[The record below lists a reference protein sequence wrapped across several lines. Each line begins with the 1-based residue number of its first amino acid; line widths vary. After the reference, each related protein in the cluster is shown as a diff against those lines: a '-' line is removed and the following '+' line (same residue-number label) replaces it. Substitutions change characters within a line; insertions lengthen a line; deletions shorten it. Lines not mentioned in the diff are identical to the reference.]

1 MPNFKTD
8 YSNQNMFIPVIID
21 EQLIPGTIE
30 YAIAHIVDNHLDLS
44 PFDAHYSNDQNGA
57 AAYPPSIMLKVIFYA
72 YSLGM
77 LSSRRIERA
86 CINNV
91 TFMCLSGDSRP
102 HFTTIAAFIAQMK
115 NTIEPLFTQVLMI
128 CDEQGL
134 IGRNMFAIDG
144 CKISSNASKEW
155 SGTHDELRRK
165 QEKLER
171 ASQRIIERHQSQ
183 DALPNEVIEQ
193 DLRQK
198 QKLDNSANKIG
209 AFLARTQD
217 KLGSNKKP
225 VKSNITDN
233 DSAKMTTS
241 KGTIQGYNG
250 ITITDDKHQIILHS
264 QVWGSVGEQQ
274 TLKPTVLALKAQ
286 LDKLPN
292 TAEHPTKFTA
302 DSGFHSKANLKF
314 MAETP
319 YDCYIA
325 DTGFRSRNPLFQ
337 NSETYQTEQAKKRKR
352 RSKTGKTC
360 YPISMFEFN
369 QEAMTC
375 RCPAGNM
382 MRLSSKDA
390 VIRGERG
397 AQFCGYLND
406 CRQCIHQSQCMRKAP
421 GKQVG
426 RQVFFIYKNT
436 QDFDHMQAM
445 KDKIDSP
452 EGRRQYSKRLGCVE
466 PVFGNITVNKQ
477 MNRFTLRGKE
487 KVNAQWA
494 MFSMLHNIEK
504 LRNHIK

>member
-1 MPNFKTD
+1 MPNFKVD
-8 YSNQNMFIPVIID
+8 HSNQNMFVPIIIED
-21 EQLIPGTIE
+21 QLIPGTIE
-30 YAIAHIVDNHLDLS
+30 YAISHIVDNHLDLS
-44 PFDAHYSNDQNGA
+44 PFDSFYQNDNKGA

-72 YSLGM
+72 YSLGI
-77 LSSRRIERA
+77 LSSRRIEKA

-91 TFMCLSGDSRP
+91 TFMCLSGDERP

-115 NTIEPLFTQVLMI
+115 NVIEPLFTQVLMI
-128 CDEQGL
+128 CDQQGL

-155 SGTHDELRRK
+155 SGTHDELKRK
-165 QEKLER
+165 QRKMER
-171 ASQRIIERHQSQ
+171 ASKRIIERHQQ
-183 DALPNEVIEQ
+183 HDTLPNSVIEH
-193 DLRQK
+193 DLKQK
-198 QKLDNSANKIG
+198 EKLDNSANKI
-209 AFLARTQD
+209 ARFLTHNND

-225 VKSNITDN
+225 IKSNITDN

-250 ITITDDKHQIILHS
+250 IAITDDKHQIILHS

-274 TLKPTVLALKAQ
+274 TLAPAVNALQTQ

-292 TAEHPTKFTA
+292 TASHTTKFTA
-302 DSGFHSKANLKF
+302 DSGFHSKANLQF
-314 MAETP
+314 LAQTS

-337 NSETYQTEQAKKRKR
+337 HSETYQTQQAKKRKKR
-352 RSKTGKTC
+352 TKTGKSC
-360 YPISMFEFN
+360 YPITMFEFD
-369 QEAMTC
+369 QKAMTC

-382 MRLSSKDA
+382 MRLRSKNS
-390 VIRGERG
+390 VIGGEHG
-397 AQFCGYLND
+397 AQFAGYLND
-406 CRQCIHQSQCMRKAP
+406 CRQCAHQSQCMRKP
-421 GKQVG
+421 LGKQVG

-436 QDFDHMQAM
+436 KDFNPMQAM

-494 MFSMLHNIEK
+494 MFSIIHNIEK
-504 LRNHIK
+504 LRNHIS

>member
-8 YSNQNMFIPVIID
+8 RSNQNMFVPVIID

-30 YAIAHIVDNHLDLS
+30 YAISHIVDKHLDLS
-44 PFDAHYSNDQNGA
+44 PFDALYHNEKQGA
-57 AAYPPSIMLKVIFYA
+57 AAYPPSIMLKIIFYA
-72 YSLGM
+72 YLLGI

-91 TFMCLSGDSRP
+91 TFMCLSGDERP

-115 NTIEPLFTQVLMI
+115 DTIEPLFTQVLMI
-128 CDEQGL
+128 CDQQGL

-155 SGTHDELRRK
+155 SGTHEELRRK
-165 QEKLER
+165 QDKLQR
-171 ASQRIIERHQSQ
+171 ASKRILERHQHHDS
-183 DALPNEVIEQ
+183 LPNSVIEH
-193 DLRQK
+193 DLK
-198 QKLDNSANKIG
+198 QKEKLDTSAHKI
-209 AFLARTQD
+209 AQFLAHNQD
-217 KLGSNKKP
+217 KLGSNGKP

-250 ITITDDKHQIILHS
+250 IAITDDKHQIILHS

-274 TLKPTVLALKAQ
+274 TLKPAVIALQAQ
-286 LDKLPN
+286 LDKLPK
-292 TAEHPTKFTA
+292 THSTMTKFTA

-314 MAETP
+314 LTNTP

-337 NSETYQTEQAKKRKR
+337 SSETYQTEQAKKRKK

-360 YPISMFEFN
+360 YPITMFQFD
-369 QEAMTC
+369 QDALTC

-382 MRLSSKDA
+382 MRLSSKNA
-390 VIRGERG
+390 VISGERG

-406 CRQCIHQSQCMRKAP
+406 CRNCTLQSQCMRKP
-421 GKQVG
+421 LGKQQG

-436 QDFDHMQAM
+436 KDFDHMQAM

-452 EGRRQYSKRLGCVE
+452 EGRRQYSKRLGCIE

-477 MNRFTLRGKE
+477 MNRFTLRGIE
-487 KVNAQWA
+487 KVNAQWG
-494 MFSMLHNIEK
+494 MFSMLHNMEK
-504 LRNHIK
+504 LRNHLK

>member
-8 YSNQNMFIPVIID
+8 YSNQNMFVPVIID

-44 PFDAHYSNDQNGA
+44 PFDVHYCNDQNGA

-77 LSSRRIERA
+77 LSSRRIEKA

-91 TFMCLSGDSRP
+91 TFMCLSGDVRP
-102 HFTTIAAFIAQMK
+102 HFTTIAAFIAKMK
-115 NTIEPLFTQVLMI
+115 DTIEPLFTQVLMI

-155 SGTHDELRRK
+155 SGTHEELQRK
-165 QEKLER
+165 KEKLER
-171 ASQRIIERHQSQ
+171 ASRRIIERHQNQ
-183 DALPNEVIEQ
+183 DALPNEVLAQ

-209 AFLARTQD
+209 TFLVSTHD
-217 KLGSNKKP
+217 KLGSNNKP
-225 VKSNITDN
+225 IKSNITDN

-250 ITITDDKHQIILHS
+250 IAITDDKHQVILYS

-274 TLKPTVLALKAQ
+274 TLKPAVLALNEQ
-286 LDKLPN
+286 MDKLPN
-292 TAEHPTKFTA
+292 SAEHTIKFTA

-314 MAETP
+314 LAGTP

-325 DTGFRSRNPLFQ
+325 DTAFRSRNPLFQ
-337 NSETYQTEQAKKRKR
+337 SSETYQTEQAKKRKK

-360 YPISMFEFN
+360 YPIAMFEFD
-369 QEAMTC
+369 QDAMTC
-375 RCPAGNM
+375 RCPAGKM
-382 MRLSSKDA
+382 MRLSSKNA

-406 CRQCIHQSQCMRKAP
+406 CRQCIHQSQCMRKPP
-421 GKQVG
+421 GKQQG

-436 QDFDHMQAM
+436 KDFDHMQAM
-445 KDKIDSP
+445 KSKIDSP

-494 MFSMLHNIEK
+494 MFSLLHNIEK
-504 LRNHIK
+504 LRNYIH